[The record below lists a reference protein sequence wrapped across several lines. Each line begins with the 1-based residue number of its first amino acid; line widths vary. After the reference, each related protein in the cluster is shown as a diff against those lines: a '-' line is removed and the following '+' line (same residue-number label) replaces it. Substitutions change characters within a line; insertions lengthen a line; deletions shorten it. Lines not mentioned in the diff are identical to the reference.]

1 MQKTGE
7 NRTQIVELDTTGAV
21 FDVVIVGAGMVGATL
36 ACALGQS
43 GMRVCL
49 LESGT
54 ALDLSQW
61 NDDAGFDPRVS
72 ALTRAS
78 QNILDN
84 LGVWKQIAARR
95 HCPFNKMYVWDAEGT
110 GGIGFSAE
118 DIGQPVLGT
127 IVENG
132 LILAALHS
140 EIQQI
145 KSVRLLE
152 STSFLDLTHD
162 SDGLVSVRLGSGELI
177 RASLVVGADGG
188 KSMVRQ
194 LAGIDSS
201 ELDYRQMA
209 IVTSVSVEFEH
220 QNTAWQ
226 RFMSTGPLAFL
237 PLSSPSAENNCCSIV
252 WSMDSDC
259 APDTLKLD
267 DAQFCERLA
276 RAFEG
281 KLGQVLSAGKRH
293 AFPLQQRRARAYVKQ
308 GLALVGDAAHTIHPL
323 AGQGVNLGMLDVA
336 VLAEELL
343 AAHGRGV
350 AAGNLVILQRY
361 QRRRRLDNEM
371 MSSAMTGFKWLFAQQ
386 ELPLRWL
393 RNTGMSLVGQSGLL
407 RRKFARK
414 AMGLSGDLPKLAQPN
429 GTD

>member
-1 MQKTGE
+1 M
-7 NRTQIVELDTTGAV
+7 ELDTAGAE
-21 FDVVIVGAGMVGATL
+21 FDVIIVGAGMVGATL
-36 ACALGQS
+36 ACALGQG

-54 ALDLSQW
+54 AADLSQW
-61 NDDAGFDPRVS
+61 DEHADFDPRVS
-72 ALTRAS
+72 ALTWAS
-78 QNILDN
+78 QNILGN
-84 LGVWKQIAARR
+84 LGVWDQIAARR
-95 HCPFNKMYVWDAEGT
+95 HCPFSRMHVWDAEGT
-110 GGIGFSAE
+110 GEIGFSAH
-118 DIGQPVLGT
+118 DIDQPALGT

-132 LILAALHS
+132 LILAALHDKL
-140 EIQQI
+140 QQI

-152 STSFLDLTHD
+152 STTFLDLTHG

-194 LAGIDSS
+194 LAGIDLS

-209 IVTSVSVEFEH
+209 IVTSVSVELGH

-226 RFMSTGPLAFL
+226 RFLPTGPLAFL
-237 PLSSPSAENNCCSIV
+237 PLRSASAAKNYCSIV
-252 WSMDSDC
+252 WSMDVDR
-259 APDTLKLD
+259 APDTLQLD
-267 DAQFCERLA
+267 DAQFCQTLT
-276 RAFEG
+276 RAFEA
-281 KLGQVLSAGKRH
+281 KLGKVLSTGKRH
-293 AFPLQQRRARAYVKQ
+293 AFALRQRRARAYVKQ

-343 AAHGRGV
+343 AAHYRGV
-350 AAGNLVILQRY
+350 AVGNLVVLQRY
-361 QRRRRLDNEM
+361 QRRRKLDNEM
-371 MSSAMTGFKWLFAQQ
+371 MSGAMTGFNWLFARQ

-393 RNTGMSLVGQSGLL
+393 RNTGMSLTGQSGLL
-407 RRKFARK
+407 RRKFTRK

-429 GTD
+429 RPD